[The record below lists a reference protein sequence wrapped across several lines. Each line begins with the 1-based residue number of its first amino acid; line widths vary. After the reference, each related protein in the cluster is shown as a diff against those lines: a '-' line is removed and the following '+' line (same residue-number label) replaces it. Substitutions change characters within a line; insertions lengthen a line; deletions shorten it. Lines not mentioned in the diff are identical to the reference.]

1 MTATASARP
10 AAPPVE
16 ALAGTLPAAAVDA
29 VLRAALLE
37 DAPYGDITSQTLIPA
52 GARATAVLAARV
64 PGVFSGGDVFAAA
77 MKLADPAAAVEL
89 LVADG
94 ESFDAGTALARVTGN
109 ARGVLLAERVALNL
123 VQRMSAIA
131 TRTAE
136 FVALVAGT
144 RARITDTRKTT
155 PGLRVLERYAVR
167 CGGGANH
174 RFSLSDAVLA
184 KDNHLAVLTGGDPTQ
199 LTGVLRDAKARLG
212 HTTHFEVEV
221 DSMEQI
227 EPVLAAGVDT
237 IMLDNFSLIELAD
250 GVELVAGRARVEAS
264 GNVNLATVA
273 GIAATGVDVI
283 SVGALTH
290 SVTALDLGLDVE
302 LDPVGGPWP
311 APRTRPAA
319 GTP

>member
-1 MTATASARP
+1 MTAPAPALH
-10 AAPPVE
+10 AAPS
-16 ALAGTLPAAAVDA
+16 ATDLTGTLPAAAVDA
-29 VLRAALLE
+29 VLRAALQE
-37 DAPYGDITSQTLIPA
+37 DAPYGDITSQSLIPA

-64 PGVFSGGDVFAAA
+64 PGVFSGGEVFAAA
-77 MKLADPAAAVEL
+77 MRLADPDAVVEL

-94 ESFDAGTALARVTGN
+94 AAFDAGTALARVSGN
-109 ARGVLLAERVALNL
+109 ARAVLLAERVALNL

-144 RARITDTRKTT
+144 RARIADTRKTT

-184 KDNHLAVLTGGDPTQ
+184 KDNHLAVLTGGDPGK
-199 LTGVLRDAKARLG
+199 LTAVLREARARLG

-237 IMLDNFSLIELAD
+237 IMLDNFSLMELAD

-264 GNVNLATVA
+264 GNVSLATVA
-273 GIAATGVDVI
+273 GIAATGVDII

-302 LDPVGGPWP
+302 LGAGPD
-311 APRTRPAA
+311 APGAA
-319 GTP
+319 ADG